1 MGFSI
6 TGYYIGYERREFKN
20 DDGSIDIRYS
30 VNVATGNL
38 AYRVYMNDDFDPSEI
53 EVIKIGEVVTIQ
65 CRVYV
70 GKNGKLSVID
80 GEF

>member
-6 TGYYIGYERREFKN
+6 TGYYIGLERREFKN
-20 DDGSIDIRYS
+20 DDGSIDVRHS
-30 VNVATGNL
+30 VNVAIGNL
-38 AYRVYMNDDFDPSEI
+38 AYRVYMKENFDPAD
-53 EVIKIGEVVTIQ
+53 VADLRIGEVVTMN